1 MTALLLVFVAL
12 LALGALVSL
21 DERVFGPLRLQ
32 QPLVAAT
39 AAGALVGDARAGL
52 LAGLVLT
59 ALWPALVP
67 SGGNLL
73 PSIGLGAVTAGAV
86 AAAGGWVFTDAPG
99 FLGSGRALALAVA
112 LAWLVALAGRETEA
126 WLRRRN
132 EERETRAFAA
142 LIGQDAALDRAVR
155 RAAID
160 ALLRGWF
167 LVAAATLVAGVV
179 LRAFAGGQSIVDAGG
194 QSVGASRW
202 DLLGHA
208 LVLGAL
214 GGALVDWAPRLG
226 RVLARVTAA
235 APATESL
242 LGPLAV
248 VSQGRPRAPQG
259 RLLFLDALYNPR
271 GQQRGGVYRAIT
283 PALSA
288 PALEEAR
295 QFLATRSFQT
305 HASLS
310 GYVLG
315 PVASAAEA
323 RTGEALEVAQAL
335 HAPVVSG
342 VGDRLFAGAVHPA
355 LAWAGASVGLIALSL
370 LHASAPNPGA
380 VSLTLVAPAAVCVA
394 GAGIAGRYWRG
405 RSWRVGVGGEANV
418 AAELR
423 TRPWARWTRG
433 ADWVAALAGAVAYGV
448 VAWNLKEFGGRLEI
462 AFLALGGAAGALA
475 ARTGLGPLAQA
486 GLVGGVVLSAAVLV
500 AIGGGGGPWSSG
512 R

>member
-39 AAGALVGDARAGL
+39 VAGALVGDARAGL

-59 ALWPALVP
+59 ALWPALIP

-86 AAAGGWVFTDAPG
+86 AAAGGRVFTDAPG

-132 EERETRAFAA
+132 EEREARAFAA
-142 LIGQDAALDRAVR
+142 LIGGDAALDRAVR
-155 RAAID
+155 HAAID
-160 ALLRGWF
+160 ALLRGWL
-167 LVAAATLVAGVV
+167 LVAAAACAAGIL
-179 LRAFAGGQSIVDAGG
+179 LRAFSEGGP
-194 QSVGASRW
+194 VGASRW

-214 GGALVDWAPRLG
+214 GGALVDWAPRVG
-226 RVLARVTAA
+226 RVLSRVTNV
-235 APATESL
+235 APVSGSP

-248 VSQGRPRAPQG
+248 VSQGRPRASQA
-259 RLLFLDALYNPR
+259 RLLCLDALYNPR
-271 GQQRGGVYRAIT
+271 GQQRGGIYRALA
-283 PALSA
+283 PSLSA
-288 PALEEAR
+288 PAREEAR
-295 QFLATRSFQT
+295 QFLAARSFQT

-355 LAWAGASVGLIALSL
+355 LAWAGATIGLIALSL
-370 LHASAPNPGA
+370 FHASAPNSGLL
-380 VSLTLVAPAAVCVA
+380 SLTLAAPAVVCVA

-433 ADWVAALAGAVAYGV
+433 ADLVAALAGAVAFAV
-448 VAWNLKEFGGRLEI
+448 VAWNLTEFGGTLEI
-462 AFLALGGAAGALA
+462 AFLTLGGAAGALA
-475 ARTGLGPLAQA
+475 VRAGLGPLAQA
-486 GLVGGVVLSAAVLV
+486 GLVGGAVLTAAVLV